1 MVAGSG
7 YPQAMSAPA
16 PAALTP
22 MKPRVATPASVPD
35 SGATKKKDIWD
46 DDDWGD
52 FDKKD

>member
-16 PAALTP
+16 PAAL
-22 MKPRVATPASVPD
+22 KPEAAAPASVPD